1 MRKTDQLYN
10 HKNHDEDIELGQ
22 SFGKKRQS
30 LETLNVPKK
39 VVYSVAAYRKISE
52 EKLKA

>member
-1 MRKTDQLYN
+1 MRKADKLYSHN
-10 HKNHDEDIELGQ
+10 HEDIELNQ
-22 SFGKKRQS
+22 PYGKQRQS

-52 EKLKA
+52 EKVKA